1 MNARSMEYPAATMAD
16 LEPACEFVRQA
27 ALAVH
32 CKPDAAA
39 ELVVAVNE
47 AICNILTHG
56 YRGQPGWLAV
66 EVGRRG
72 PDLEVVLRD
81 RARPFDAT
89 AVPSPDV
96 DRPLAERP
104 PGGLGV
110 QLMRSFS
117 DEIHYQH
124 TASGENVLTLLKRD
138 VLPAL
143 PSA

>member
-1 MNARSMEYPAATMAD
+1 MSARSVEYPAASMAD

-27 ALAVH
+27 ALALH
-32 CKPDAAA
+32 CAPDAAA

-56 YRGQPGWLAV
+56 YQGRPGWLAV

-89 AVPSPDV
+89 SVPAPDV
-96 DRPLAERP
+96 GRPLAERQ

-117 DEIHYQH
+117 DEIRYRRG
-124 TASGENVLTLLKRD
+124 AGGENVLALLKRG
-138 VLPAL
+138 VLPEL
-143 PSA
+143 PPA